1 MRRFVKRIDTF
12 VYKIMKSTI
21 IHTTIVFLFNSFLYL
36 CVELIIPILVIPRAI
51 SITFISVMNHFS

>member
-1 MRRFVKRIDTF
+1 
-12 VYKIMKSTI
+12 MKSTI